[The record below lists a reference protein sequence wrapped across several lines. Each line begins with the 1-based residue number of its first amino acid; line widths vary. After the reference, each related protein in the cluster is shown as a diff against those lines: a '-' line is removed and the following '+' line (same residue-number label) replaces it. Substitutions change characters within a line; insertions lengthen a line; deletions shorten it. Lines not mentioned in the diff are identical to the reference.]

1 MGGPSRNYYD
11 NEDYTFTIAPTGAT
25 GLSMN
30 FSSFSTELNYDTLWI
45 YNGNSTAAPLI
56 GAYHGNTGPG
66 SITASGNALTLRYK
80 SDVSTQGSGW
90 QAIYNCS
97 IDNVAPTTLVS
108 APSSWAT
115 GNFTANFTDT
125 DNSGGSGIAKSYYQV
140 LENNGIEWRA
150 NNSNGFFSDNF
161 DVAIHPD
168 WTNMTGTWS
177 VTGGYLNQ
185 SDETNTNTNIYAPLT
200 QNLSNQ
206 YLYNWQA
213 KISGTGTN
221 RRAGFHFFCDD
232 ATQTNRGNSYFVW
245 IRPDQSTLEIYKV
258 TSNVFSLM
266 SSVPLTT
273 AINTWN
279 DYKVIY
285 DRITGKMDVYV
296 NNNHTATWTDPS
308 PLSNGNS
315 ISFRS
320 GNCNYTVNDL
330 KVYRS
335 RLPSVTVTVGPASPN
350 NVRYQNAN
358 PASPS
363 CRIKSITKDAAG
375 NLSSVAAS
383 DVNIDWTNPSDA
395 IVIDGTSSDIDT
407 TFSLTQL
414 SSSWSI
420 CTDTNSAIAKYWY
433 AIGTTA
439 GSTDVV
445 TWTNNNL
452 NTSVTHT
459 GLSLTAN
466 QVYYFSVRSE
476 NGAGLLSDIMSS
488 DGQIVM
494 LATGINESNK
504 QDEFVLYPNPFNEN
518 LNLVYTLK
526 EYSSVEIFITDM
538 LGKRIYFLQDQ
549 DQQSGKHSV
558 SVNRSDLGLSR
569 GIYTLTMRING
580 LEKNYKVIAN

>member
-1 MGGPSRNYYD
+1 
-11 NEDYTFTIAPTGAT
+11 
-25 GLSMN
+25 
-30 FSSFSTELNYDTLWI
+30 
-45 YNGNSTAAPLI
+45 
-56 GAYHGNTGPG
+56 
-66 SITASGNALTLRYK
+66 
-80 SDVSTQGSGW
+80 
-90 QAIYNCS
+90 
-97 IDNVAPTTLVS
+97 LVS

-140 LENNGIEWRA
+140 LENNGTEWRA
-150 NNSNGFFSDNF
+150 NNGNGFFSDNF
-161 DVAIHPD
+161 DLAIHPD

-177 VTGGYLNQ
+177 IAGGYLNQ

-232 ATQTNRGNSYFVW
+232 AAQTNRGNSYFVW

-296 NNNHTATWTDPS
+296 NNAHTANWTDPS
-308 PLSNGNS
+308 PLSNGNA

-335 RLPSVTVTVGPASPN
+335 RLPSVTVTAGPGSTN
-350 NVRYQNAN
+350 DVRHENAN
-358 PASPS
+358 PSSPS
-363 CRIKSITKDAAG
+363 CRVKSITKDAAG

-383 DVNIDWTNPSDA
+383 DVNVDWTNPSDA
-395 IVIDGTSSDIDT
+395 IVVDGTSSDIDT

-414 SSSWSI
+414 SGSWNI
-420 CTDTNSAIAKYWY
+420 CTDTNSAITKYWY
-433 AIGTTA
+433 AIGTSS

-452 NTSVTHT
+452 NTSVTHS
-459 GLSLTAN
+459 GLSLNAN

-476 NGAGLLSDIMSS
+476 NGAGLLSDIMAS

-494 LATGINESNK
+494 LATGIEETTE
-504 QDEFVLYPNPFNEN
+504 DALALFPNPFNEIMN
-518 LNLVYTLK
+518 LSYTLK
-526 EYSSVEIFITDM
+526 DNSTVEIYLTDM
-538 LGKRIYFLQDQ
+538 LGKKISVLQIQ
-549 DQQSGKHSV
+549 KQQAGKQSV
-558 SVNRSDLGLSR
+558 SVNRSDLGIAT
-569 GIYTLTMRING
+569 GIYTLVIRINEK
-580 LEKNYKVIAN
+580 EKNYKVIAN